1 MVGLL
6 FDERR
11 VTCRRVKMDRRCVVV
26 INDLVERKILRDD
39 MMYITILLLS
49 FKCSADRAIVDDAG
63 AGRMERGDG
72 LCGVDSEWVL

>member
-39 MMYITILLLS
+39 MMFI
-49 FKCSADRAIVDDAG
+49 
-63 AGRMERGDG
+63 
-72 LCGVDSEWVL
+72 